1 VKLGLA
7 FGLWLAAAVIAV
19 ANGFFS
25 KAYVTPRLGE
35 YGAHVYK
42 SLLMVAVIFMLG
54 WVYARQTE
62 GTGWLVAALGAGL
75 LWLGVTVIF
84 EFVFG
89 HYVFGNPWDKP
100 LADYQIWRGRL
111 WCLVLLA
118 DLIAPLTMGWMLNR

>member
-7 FGLWLAAAVIAV
+7 FGLWFAAAVIAV

-25 KAYVTPRLGE
+25 KACVAPRLGE

-62 GTGWLVAALGAGL
+62 GAGWLVAALGAGL

-89 HYVFGNPWDKP
+89 HYVFGNPWDKL

-118 DLIAPLTMGWMLNR
+118 DLIAPLTMGRMLNR